1 MGSRRD
7 VAESTLQSKLNDN
20 FAIAYKKRWN
30 FHYHPRTRGRCRRR
44 CLRCFFCVA
53 LAVHFLCIEQWHL
66 YFSLRNLLISLE
78 CIHDITACYGMAQ
91 HWINSIQSG
100 RTHDIRHAWHQ
111 FDAGV
116 PHCTMSFEVH
126 GMSVVLYKRFIVS
139 IAAVR
144 INSLHFLHIQE
155 NARIR
160 CRQYVCSW
168 L

>member
-30 FHYHPRTRGRCRRR
+30 FHCHPRTRCRCRRR

-66 YFSLRNLLISLE
+66 YFSLRNLSISLE
-78 CIHDITACYGMAQ
+78 CIHDITTCYGMAQ